1 MKFKDYYKIIGVAP
15 EATADEIKTAYRKL
29 ARRLHPDVSKE
40 PGAAQRFTE
49 VGEANDALKDPARR
63 AVYDQ
68 VRASGWRDGQ
78 EMDAPP
84 PPPASSRTRDFDQ
97 GEQTSDFFESL
108 FRRQAFGGGGGRAGG
123 GGERSGGR
131 EHVHERGQDLTYPLV
146 VSLEE
151 SFHGGERQLKLQTP
165 TMDDHGD
172 LVTSNRTINVKIP
185 KGVVQGTKMRL
196 KGQGQTGSGEKGKN
210 GNLFLDIELAAHALY
225 FVAGSDLSLTV
236 PIAPWEAALGAQMA
250 VPTLGGTVTATI
262 PAGAQ
267 QGQKLRLKGRGLPSE
282 PPGDQYLILN
292 IVMPPTAAS
301 DKAKEL
307 YHSLAAEAD
316 FNPRAALGV

>member
-15 EATADEIKTAYRKL
+15 EATADQIKAAYRKL
-29 ARRLHPDVSKE
+29 ARRLHPDVSKA

-49 VGEANDALKDPARR
+49 LGEANDTLKDPARR
-63 AVYDQ
+63 AAYDQ
-68 VRASGWRDGQ
+68 LRASGWRDGQ

-84 PPPASSRTRDFDQ
+84 PPPASSRTRDFDPA
-97 GEQTSDFFESL
+97 EQTSDFFESL
-108 FRRQAFGGGGGRAGG
+108 FRGQAFGGGGGGG
-123 GGERSGGR
+123 GGDSRRGR
-131 EHVHERGQDLTYPLV
+131 GRQSAPQRGQDLTYPLV

-151 SFHGGERQLKLQTP
+151 SFHGGERQLTLQTP

-196 KGQGQTGSGEKGKN
+196 KGQGQPGSDATLGGD
-210 GNLFLDIELAAHALY
+210 LYLTIELAVHAFYL
-225 FVAGSDLSLTV
+225 VAGSDLSLTV

-262 PAGAQ
+262 PPGAH

-292 IVMPPTAAS
+292 LVMPQTAAS

-307 YHSLAAEAD
+307 YRSLAVESA
-316 FNPRAALGV
+316 FNPRAAFGI